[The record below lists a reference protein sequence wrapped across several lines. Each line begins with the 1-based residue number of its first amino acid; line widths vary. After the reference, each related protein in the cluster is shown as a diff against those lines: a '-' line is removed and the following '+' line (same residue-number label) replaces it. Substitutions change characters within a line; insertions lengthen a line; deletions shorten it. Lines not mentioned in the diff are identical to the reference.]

1 MLCLLL
7 LLATC
12 GLTFGVPRI
21 TVAEDNSISIADDLS
36 WVQCDAHSPDF
47 VFYNRIPK
55 TSSTTIQFV
64 YGLLHSR
71 LEYETVVGV
80 VTHSNMTYM
89 DNMSSVYGL
98 LGSPIL
104 HDLIEQLK
112 RDGVPVLLDMH
123 LHYIP
128 YDEFEFRGFPHPVW
142 INTIRDPV
150 ERLMSLYDYERWGD
164 RDPGFTDDKLSTPLA
179 NMTFDECVRRH
190 QSGEPALAED
200 CLGFDPMVRY
210 FCGLNPICGAS
221 SLPTL
226 ERAIRHILR
235 SYLTVGLSSRVE
247 ETLEIFEAIL
257 PRFFEGARQLYY
269 EFPSDIRHSRANTNK
284 RSPAISEDMR
294 KYVLSYNRLDM
305 ALYDWLA
312 RAFERQ
318 LQLCRH
324 RISSLGETEHFF

>member
-21 TVAEDNSISIADDLS
+21 IVAEDNSVAINDDLS
-36 WVQCDAHSPDF
+36 WVRCDAQSPDF

-55 TSSTTIQFV
+55 TASSTIQFV
-64 YGLLHSR
+64 YDILHYS
-71 LEYETVVGV
+71 LDYETVVGV

-89 DNMSSVYGL
+89 DKMSSVYRL

-104 HDLIEQLK
+104 HNLMEQL
-112 RDGVPVLLDMH
+112 RQDGVPVLLDMH

-128 YDEFEFRGFPHPVW
+128 YDEFEIRGFPRPMW

-164 RDPGFTDDKLSTPLA
+164 REPGFTEDKLSNPLA
-179 NMTFDECVRRH
+179 DMTFDECVRRH
-190 QSGEPALAED
+190 QRGEPALEED

-210 FCGLNPICGAS
+210 FCGLNPSCTGN

-235 SYLTVGLSSRVE
+235 SYLAVGLSSRVE
-247 ETLEIFEAIL
+247 ETLEIFEAVL
-257 PRFFEGARQLYY
+257 PRFFEGARQQFYAL
-269 EFPSDIRHSRANTNK
+269 PSEIRHSRANMNK
-284 RSPAISEDMR
+284 RSPAIPTDIRE
-294 KYVLSYNRLDM
+294 YVLSYNRMDM

-312 RAFERQ
+312 RVFDRQ
-318 LQLCRH
+318 LQLCRN
-324 RISSLGETEHFF
+324 RKLTSFF